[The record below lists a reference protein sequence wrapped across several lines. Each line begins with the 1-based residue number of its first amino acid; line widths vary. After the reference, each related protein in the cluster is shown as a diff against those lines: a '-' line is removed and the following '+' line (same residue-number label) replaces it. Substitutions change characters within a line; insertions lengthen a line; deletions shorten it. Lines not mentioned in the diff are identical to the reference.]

1 MAAPQWDPTALPKR
15 PGIYTNFVERAIAA
29 IQGGARGIVAI
40 PLLNY
45 AVTATAETF
54 YTVDSE
60 KAAVDLFGLANI
72 SSILLVLQGGA
83 KEVLVY
89 TMPTT
94 PLAEDYIAMREAFEA
109 RAFNVFVYDGE
120 YSTTEQAATKTW
132 VIRNRV
138 EGKHFVVVIG
148 GDDTTD
154 LTPATGD
161 TRSILNDDD
170 YIVNVVS
177 GGVIGVLSYNSS
189 EYAAYI
195 AGDIAGT
202 AINQSITRHT
212 TTLED
217 VTKRMTNSQ
226 VEVALLAGSL
236 VLFND
241 GEKVVV
247 EQGIVTSG
255 KKIRSIRARQAIATD
270 IARTANDSYI
280 GKLNNNADGQATL
293 IVAIKA
299 YLETMEVAGV
309 LTSPYVALDPAY
321 ISTGD
326 SVYLTVSYVEVDSI
340 ERIFLTINI

>member
-1 MAAPQWDPTALPKR
+1 MAAPQWDPTALPNR
-15 PGIYTNFVERAIAA
+15 PGIYINFKEAAAAA
-29 IQGGARGIVAI
+29 IRGGARGIVAI
-40 PLLNY
+40 PLLVYGSN
-45 AVTATAETF
+45 ATEETF

-72 SSILLVLQGGA
+72 SSILLALQGGA

-89 TMPTT
+89 TMPTA
-94 PLAEDYIAMREAFEA
+94 PLAADYITMREAFEA
-109 RAFNVFVYDGE
+109 RPFNVFVYDGE
-120 YSTTEQAATKTW
+120 FSATEQAATKTW
-132 VIRNRV
+132 VARNRT

-148 GDDTTD
+148 GDETTD
-154 LTPATGD
+154 ANPATGD
-161 TRSILNDDD
+161 ARSTLNKDD
-170 YIVNVVS
+170 YIVNVTV
-177 GGVIGVLSYNSS
+177 GGIIGTETLSSS
-189 EYAAYI
+189 EYAAYV

-202 AINQSITRHT
+202 PINQSITRHP

-226 VEVALLAGSL
+226 VETALKAGSL

-241 GEKVVV
+241 GEKVVI

-255 KKIRSIRARQAIATD
+255 KKIRSIRARQAIVTD
-270 IARTANDSYI
+270 IARTANDNYV

-299 YLETMEVAGV
+299 YLETMEVNGV

-321 ISTGD
+321 VSAGD
-326 SVYLTVSYVEVDSI
+326 SVYLTISYIEVDSI